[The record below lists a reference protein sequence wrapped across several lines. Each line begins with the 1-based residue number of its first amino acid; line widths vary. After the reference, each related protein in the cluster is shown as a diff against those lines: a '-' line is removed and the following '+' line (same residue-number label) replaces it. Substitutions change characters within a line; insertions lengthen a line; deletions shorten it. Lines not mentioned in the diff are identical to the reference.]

1 MLTGIDAPLTPRPL
15 PVTMSEGATEPRKA
29 SAWPVFVAVG
39 LAVAE
44 IGVFLDGLYPLAV
57 AGLLLFV
64 GSIAGIVSE
73 AGYVDR
79 PWRLLGGLGAVLVA
93 AGVLVVY
100 SQVGTAFLDA
110 FATPD
115 GVVFRGFAIA
125 GAGVVAVAGGLA
137 GAFVVDAGRE
147 PLPP

>member
-1 MLTGIDAPLTPRPL
+1 
-15 PVTMSEGATEPRKA
+15 MSEGATEPRKA

-64 GSIAGIVSE
+64 GSVAGIVSE

-79 PWRLLGGLGAVLVA
+79 PWRLLGGLGYIFELVEEQE
-93 AGVLVVY
+93 GPRLVVHGLGMDRFRPA
-100 SQVGTAFLDA
+100 SNQEC
-110 FATPD
+110 D
-115 GVVFRGFAIA
+115 GNEKSERILKETHHQFR
-125 GAGVVAVAGGLA
+125 
-137 GAFVVDAGRE
+137 
-147 PLPP
+147 

>member
-1 MLTGIDAPLTPRPL
+1 
-15 PVTMSEGATEPRKA
+15 MSEGATEPRKA
-29 SAWPVFVAVG
+29 SPWPVFVAAG

-64 GSIAGIVSE
+64 GSVAGIVSE

-79 PWRLLGGLGAVLVA
+79 PWRLLGALGAVLVV

-100 SQVGTAFLDA
+100 SQVGTAFLAA
-110 FATPD
+110 FSTTD
-115 GVVFRGFAIA
+115 GVIFRGFAIA
-125 GAGVVAVAGGLA
+125 GAGVVAVTGGLA
-137 GAFVVDAGRE
+137 GALVVDAGRE
-147 PLPP
+147 PFPR

>member
-1 MLTGIDAPLTPRPL
+1 
-15 PVTMSEGATEPRKA
+15 MSEGATGPARKA
-29 SAWPVFVAVG
+29 SPWPVFVAVG
-39 LAVAE
+39 LAVSE
-44 IGVFLDGLYPLAV
+44 IGVFLDGLYPLAI

-79 PWRLLGGLGAVLVA
+79 PWRLLGGLGAVLVVV
-93 AGVLVVY
+93 GLLVVY
-100 SQVGTAFLDA
+100 SQVGTAFLA
-110 FATPD
+110 AVSTTN

-137 GAFVVDAGRE
+137 GVFVVDAGRD
-147 PLPP
+147 PHLP

>member
-1 MLTGIDAPLTPRPL
+1 
-15 PVTMSEGATEPRKA
+15 MSDGATGPASKA
-29 SAWPVFVAVG
+29 SPWPVFVAVG

-44 IGVFLDGLYPLAV
+44 VGVFLDGLYPLAV

-64 GSIAGIVSE
+64 GSVAGIVSE
-73 AGYVDR
+73 AGYVGR
-79 PWRLLGGLGAVLVA
+79 PWRLLGGLGAVLVV

-110 FATPD
+110 LSTTD
-115 GVVFRGFAIA
+115 SIVFRGFAIA

-137 GAFVVDAGRE
+137 GTFVVDAGRD
-147 PLPP
+147 PFPR